1 MCFLDGSFVCLA
13 LLLPRSPATNFEKK
27 TRKKKKLNF
36 FPLSTSKPPPKKNP
50 FFSSPGRAYVH
61 FNQDGVSSPKDAVTV
76 SEAVGFGML
85 AAVLAGPKYDFD
97 AFLKMYESFSNAR
110 SGMMG
115 WEIVERGGVLKF
127 NDDLNANGND
137 SATDGDM
144 DAAVALILA
153 GERFSDPTY
162 TAKGRAVGVRLQQWT
177 LNPESGLPNLGDW
190 VARSPGIAQDRGYGP
205 KFFYYVSR
213 PSDFS
218 QAAMFSIL
226 EKGGAGDPLKWRR
239 AREQGLTALETLL
252 NESPLP
258 PDFAVWDPAAKR
270 IVRPQSGVTLL
281 EKYTDSDFSWNA
293 CRVPWRLAARLV
305 EDPSD
310 QRARALAQQPRD
322 ASTSPAPSS
331 TPATGSRRSSRSS
344 TSRPSRSQRRPGR
357 CSRRWTTPRRRSTR
371 PTSGGSGRTAGWPSR
386 YYGDSTL
393 LLAGLQ
399 LSKPFWRK

>member
-1 MCFLDGSFVCLA
+1 MGPLCVCLFRS
-13 LLLPRSPATNFEKK
+13 LPRSPAPPSRRRTREGKK
-27 TRKKKKLNF
+27 AHF
-36 FPLSTSKPPPKKNP
+36 FPPPLDLETPPPKKNP
-50 FFSSPGRAYVH
+50 FFHNNAGRAYVH

-190 VARSPGIAQDRGYGP
+190 VARSPGVAQDRGYGP

-310 QRARALAQQPRD
+310 QRARALAQRL
-322 ASTSPAPSS
+322 ASFYQSRTKLNAGYRLPTLEPLVDFEAVAFSAPAWALLKALGDPKASQYE
-331 TPATGSRRSSRSS
+331 ADVRRLRSY
-344 TSRPSRSQRRPGR
+344 
-357 CSRRWTTPRRRSTR
+357 
-371 PTSGGSGRTAGWPSR
+371 GGLAKS